1 MCHRLGQW
9 CNVAR
14 NVLCRIFGTNRDAS
28 RGLVTRLDKVKA
40 AAKQGQRPSFEL
52 CYKLNFSAALRPT
65 PLTSLAR
72 KMKLALLITLL
83 FASSVI
89 AQGPGIFDS
98 DGHVK
103 SVPVAR
109 DVNPEFA
116 ARSPT
121 SKRETN
127 AARMR
132 RGLGPLPPTRRA
144 SGQCTFIIVITNL
157 Y

>member
-1 MCHRLGQW
+1 
-9 CNVAR
+9 
-14 NVLCRIFGTNRDAS
+14 
-28 RGLVTRLDKVKA
+28 
-40 AAKQGQRPSFEL
+40 
-52 CYKLNFSAALRPT
+52 
-65 PLTSLAR
+65 
-72 KMKLALLITLL
+72 MKLALLITLL

-103 SVPVAR
+103 SAPVAR
-109 DVNPEFA
+109 DVILPEFA

-121 SKRETN
+121 SKRDTN

-157 Y
+157 YSQTSPIPSEATRFIHALQPAH